1 MSDGQIT
8 PFEALTMVSKTDYNL
23 NSQNGNEGVDL
34 QQTGTAAST
43 APPAT
48 V

>member
-1 MSDGQIT
+1 
-8 PFEALTMVSKTDYNL
+8 
-23 NSQNGNEGVDL
+23 L

-48 V
+48 VWNREWNCDRFR